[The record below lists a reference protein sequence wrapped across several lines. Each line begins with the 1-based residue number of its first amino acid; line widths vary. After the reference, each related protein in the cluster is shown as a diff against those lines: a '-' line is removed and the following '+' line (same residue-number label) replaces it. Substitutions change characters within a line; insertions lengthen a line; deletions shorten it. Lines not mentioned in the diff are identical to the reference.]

1 MGNLSPYTFSVIMG
15 KQLLA
20 QFLRRMLTSD
30 NYYHMILVIIISA
43 RGETMLSKAL
53 GSAWGILLPGSIIG
67 GLMFTDLPID
77 VWKAMIVSGLLV
89 TSAMIWHK
97 QLRHYVLLPSCVA
110 LISGLLVILMS
121 LK

>member
-1 MGNLSPYTFSVIMG
+1 
-15 KQLLA
+15 
-20 QFLRRMLTSD
+20 
-30 NYYHMILVIIISA
+30 MILVIIISA

-53 GSAWGILLPGSIIG
+53 GSGWGILLPGSIIG
-67 GLMFTDLPID
+67 GLMFADLPID

-89 TSAMIWHK
+89 TSAMISHK

>member
-1 MGNLSPYTFSVIMG
+1 MPFISRKWAHLS
-15 KQLLA
+15 
-20 QFLRRMLTSD
+20 
-30 NYYHMILVIIISA
+30 
-43 RGETMLSKAL
+43 RGA
-53 GSAWGILLPGSIIG
+53 SIIG
-67 GLMFTDLPID
+67 GLMFADLPID